1 METSLSATADP
12 PAIDRWL
19 TPKQAGEYLGY
30 SAWTIRDL
38 CKRSLLKHS
47 RAPGGYRFRRE
58 WLDAFLEAR
67 TVEAKAAMVAPKR
80 KAAAR
85 EEGFA
90 VDAELAEAIKKAQA
104 KLARA
109 K

>member
-1 METSLSATADP
+1 LETSLSATAEP

-67 TVEAKAAMVAPKR
+67 AVEPKSAMVAPKR
-80 KAAAR
+80 KSAAR
-85 EEGFA
+85 EESFA
-90 VDAELAEAIKKAQA
+90 VDDELAEAIRKAQS

>member
-1 METSLSATADP
+1 METSLSATADT
-12 PAIDRWL
+12 PATDRWL

-58 WLDAFLEAR
+58 WLDAFLEDRA
-67 TVEAKAAMVAPKR
+67 VEPKAAMVAPKR
-80 KAAAR
+80 KQAARDESFVIDDELAAAI
-85 EEGFA
+85 E
-90 VDAELAEAIKKAQA
+90 KAAA
-104 KLARA
+104 KRARA